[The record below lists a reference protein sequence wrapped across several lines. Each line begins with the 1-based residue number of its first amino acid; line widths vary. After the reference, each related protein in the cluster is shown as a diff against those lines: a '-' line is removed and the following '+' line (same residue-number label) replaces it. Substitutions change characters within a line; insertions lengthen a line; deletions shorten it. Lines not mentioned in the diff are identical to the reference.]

1 MRTSVLALLG
11 IAMLAAAP
19 AVADGRNPSE
29 AMSMGAPSLSE
40 TDQAEPDWFQ
50 SFTTT
55 AAKNLTG
62 VQLWE
67 TEPARDI
74 NLQWVKGDRW
84 QLNIDVTTRS
94 EGSPLP
100 REEVSAGATFRLTP
114 RITIGGAVSIGADEL
129 ERESFWDDEE
139 LEAGIR
145 LQSAFKF

>member
-1 MRTSVLALLG
+1 MRSAILTLLG

-19 AVADGRNPSE
+19 AVADERDASDPL
-29 AMSMGAPSLSE
+29 SMNAPTISE
-40 TDQAEPDWFQ
+40 TELAEPDWFQ
-50 SFTTT
+50 SFTTS

-62 VQLWE
+62 IEIWE

-84 QLNIDVTTRS
+84 QLNIDVKTRGN
-94 EGSPLP
+94 GSPLP

-114 RITIGGAVSIGADEL
+114 RISIGGAVSIGAEEL
-129 ERESFWDDEE
+129 ERKSVWDDEE

-145 LQSAFKF
+145 LKSAFKF